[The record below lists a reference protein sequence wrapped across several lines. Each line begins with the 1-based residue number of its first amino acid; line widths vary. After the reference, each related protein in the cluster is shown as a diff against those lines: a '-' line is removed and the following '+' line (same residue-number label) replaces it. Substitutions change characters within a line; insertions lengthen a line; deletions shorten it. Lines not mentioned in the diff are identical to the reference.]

1 MYGFQYIHLK
11 ARGSQ
16 VGAPREGPRRAGR
29 RGRRALLVE
38 REGRRRDEDE
48 SRGVRDRSRSP
59 ERGGGGG
66 GYDDRGGGGAAGEG
80 AGCAR
85 RGGGGGGRG
94 ARGGAAGVAHM
105 YGLYISSGS

>member
-29 RGRRALLVE
+29 RGGRALLVE

-59 ERGGGGG
+59 ERGGTRTWVYGCRVRQY
-66 GYDDRGGGGAAGEG
+66 GYT
-80 AGCAR
+80 
-85 RGGGGGGRG
+85 
-94 ARGGAAGVAHM
+94 VP
-105 YGLYISSGS
+105 

>member
-29 RGRRALLVE
+29 RGGRALLVE

-59 ERGGGGG
+59 ERGGGG

>member
-59 ERGGGGG
+59 ERGGGTRTWVYGCRVRQY
-66 GYDDRGGGGAAGEG
+66 GYT
-80 AGCAR
+80 
-85 RGGGGGGRG
+85 
-94 ARGGAAGVAHM
+94 VP
-105 YGLYISSGS
+105 

>member
-29 RGRRALLVE
+29 RGGRALLVE

-66 GYDDRGGGGAAGEG
+66 
-80 AGCAR
+80 R
-85 RGGGGGGRG
+85 RFLPRPPVEFLLVVKPS
-94 ARGGAAGVAHM
+94 APTRFVRR
-105 YGLYISSGS
+105 